1 MRIDYALEDRRGLVV
16 SLDGRRFFAGE
27 KYTILELSY
36 AVYILDDDHTPEAEQ
51 WVLDNGDVLPAEG
64 GRNELR
70 SQRGMLVTANPILV
84 ALAYEAW
91 WRENGEPPVPQDR
104 PLPIPLFHEAVE
116 IVRNRRI
123 LNWKGPKNGSVVPG
137 IDRLPRN
144 PRRRRRR
151 NDE

>member
-1 MRIDYALEDRRGLVV
+1 MRIDYAIEREHGLEV

-27 KYTILELSY
+27 KYTILELGY
-36 AVYILDDDHTPEAEQ
+36 AVYNLRDDHTPEADQ
-51 WVLDNGDVLPAEG
+51 WILDNGDELVVEDG
-64 GRNELR
+64 VELR
-70 SQRGMLVTANPILV
+70 SQRGMLVTSDPILV

-91 WRENGEPPVPQDR
+91 WRRNGEPPVPQGE

-116 IVRNRRI
+116 IVRSRRI
-123 LNWKGPKNGSVVPG
+123 LNWKGPKGGSAVPG
-137 IDRLPRN
+137 LDRLPRN